1 MDDKKMDELAD
12 SILIYL
18 PLFYKKITTP
28 KESDLNKTNYKR
40 RSMEQYQIL
49 GVLEHHNKLA
59 ISEIGKKLMIPK
71 PNMTSNIDKLVSD
84 GMVKRIP
91 DSEDRRVIK
100 ISITQKGYDYIKE
113 SRIFIINNIKNN
125 LAPLNGKELE
135 NLNECIKN
143 IRNKVL

>member
-40 RSMEQYQIL
+40 RTMEQYQIL

-91 DSEDRRVIK
+91 DREDRRVIK
-100 ISITQKGYDYIKE
+100 ISITQKGYEYIKE

-125 LAPLNGKELE
+125 LAPLDGNELE